1 MEEKGNQQLGS
12 VIWLLQLTVTL
23 PLGIFRGV
31 VFSPPTQE
39 EENKDHLRFLGNW
52 PPTPPLGQNF
62 ALSGK

>member
-31 VFSPPTQE
+31 VFSPPPQK
-39 EENKDHLRFLGNW
+39 EENKDH
-52 PPTPPLGQNF
+52 
-62 ALSGK
+62 